1 MLLVHKGTRQRCGR
15 IRFIS
20 VLIPIRPEILT
31 EISHCIQS
39 IESRNQMLRKLKLT
53 FTAPYLLDD
62 LELLS
67 RPVNYISYQAK
78 ALDGKEHDVAIY
90 FEMDPHKAFRA
101 GQSA

>member
-1 MLLVHKGTRQRCGR
+1 MDVQATQTHYIFACGD
-15 IRFIS
+15 
-20 VLIPIRPEILT
+20 VE
-31 EISHCIQS
+31 
-39 IESRNQMLRKLKLT
+39 LKLT

-101 GQSA
+101 GSLRRCMKKTVG